1 METIKLFND
10 YGTYPIW
17 IYNEQG
23 ELLDNDLPSELID
36 IEEAI
41 ILRDKI
47 TDEYMQLF
55 INDEHEFKF
64 IGFKSNED
72 KEKFINLTNKFE
84 TYLKEKVGDKY
95 IIINDL
101 KSNI

>member
-47 TDEYMQLF
+47 TDEYMKLF